1 MTFTHSSLVRRQRG
15 RQVAKNRSLDR
26 GVSSTSSEQGG
37 VKGRKGVAQILRRG
51 NDRTI
56 TLPQCRD
63 PAIGSI
69 FLFKTEEI
77 GRGFTFLNPSYPGA
91 NLRPLSSFR
100 VNVGQLRQDP
110 MVRGKTGDRSGV
122 DPSLE
127 MVSKADKE
135 VPVSGT
141 SSRSVTA
148 KTNREALNDAFPL
161 LPPLSQR
168 RKARDGGTPR

>member
-1 MTFTHSSLVRRQRG
+1 
-15 RQVAKNRSLDR
+15 
-26 GVSSTSSEQGG
+26 
-37 VKGRKGVAQILRRG
+37 
-51 NDRTI
+51 
-56 TLPQCRD
+56 
-63 PAIGSI
+63 
-69 FLFKTEEI
+69 
-77 GRGFTFLNPSYPGA
+77 
-91 NLRPLSSFR
+91 
-100 VNVGQLRQDP
+100 

-168 RKARDGGTPR
+168 RKARDGGTPRRPSISDELDVLLIFQDRNIKFPETWTRGNDVRNNNRQRDTAMIRKRTRDEITRRDRRYPNVRDANEINAGRKTPIPPGPGKT